1 MRRSRLT
8 RVNPSETIPSTSK
21 FRSKFEAVV
30 AASLTKRGMEY
41 SYESKELPYQLQ
53 NIYTPDFFLANGVV
67 VEVKGLF
74 SPEDR
79 RKMVAVKSQHPKVD
93 LRICF
98 MDARKKLSKAP
109 GSITYGQWATRHGFV
124 WSSGRIPTEW
134 LTNEQVH
141 PT

>member
-1 MRRSRLT
+1 
-8 RVNPSETIPSTSK
+8 
-21 FRSKFEAVV
+21 
-30 AASLTKRGMEY
+30 MEY

-79 RKMVAVKSQHPKVD
+79 RKMVAVKNQHPKVD

-124 WSSGRIPTEW
+124 WSSGRIQTEW